1 MFDIVVSFLQTH
13 PLIPVFL
20 TLGFGFLLGRQ
31 RFGSFSLGPVA
42 ATLIVGV
49 IIGQIGIEVPDIV
62 KNVFFLFFLFSVGY
76 GVGPQFFRAFRGDGV
91 KIVIFAAVAALVSA
105 GVVIGAAM
113 IMGYSKGVAAG
124 LFAGSQTASAS
135 LGLLSDTVR
144 SLPLAE
150 AERDHILK
158 LIPACYAATYVLGT
172 VFTAWF
178 LSSMAPRMLGGL
190 DKVKA
195 DIAAV
200 EQQLDSTDSNLAPG
214 MIPARRKVVFRA
226 YEVNDSFYDTPRTP
240 VEISE
245 HYAAAGVRV
254 IVERAR
260 INGVVT
266 DPVDG
271 MKISKGD
278 HVVLGGRAQ
287 EMVALPVPPGQ
298 EVVDPELLNFGAER
312 TPVTIA
318 SGEADD
324 LTLGQLRGK
333 DYMERVAVAGVK
345 RNGLTIPDKNNT
357 PLCAGDVLTLVGWP
371 RDVAEAASHIGY
383 ADRDTNTTDMVFVGL
398 GIAAGCIIGALSV
411 KINGIPM
418 ALGMSV
424 GALLSG
430 LVLGWLRARRPSFGH
445 IPSSALWIFNNLGV
459 NMFISVLGLSAGGA
473 LVIGLRE
480 ARVAIVGIGLLLTFL
495 SIVIN
500 IFIARRIF
508 RFSTPEVLGC
518 VAGARC
524 SVASI
529 GAITSA
535 LGSDVPNLSFTIT
548 FAVANLTL
556 VFSSLLVLF
565 LL

>member
-1 MFDIVVSFLQTH
+1 MYDTFLSFLQTH
-13 PLIPVFL
+13 QLIPVFL
-20 TLGFGFLLGRQ
+20 TLGLGFWLGKL
-31 RFGSFSLGPVA
+31 RFGTFSLGPVA

-49 IIGQIGIEVPDIV
+49 IIGQIGVEVPDIV

-144 SLPLAE
+144 SLPVDD
-150 AERDHILK
+150 AEREHMLK

-195 DIAAV
+195 DVAAV
-200 EQQLDSTDSNLAPG
+200 EQRLDSTDSNLAPG

-226 YEVNDSFYDTPRTP
+226 YEVSDPFYDTPRTP
-240 VEISE
+240 AEISE
-245 HYAAAGVRV
+245 HYASAGVRV

-260 INGVVT
+260 IDGIVT
-266 DPVDG
+266 DPTDG

-318 SGEADD
+318 SGEADG

-333 DYMERVAVAGVK
+333 DYMERVAIAGVR

-357 PLCAGDVLTLVGWP
+357 TLCAGDVLTLVGWP
-371 RDVAEAASHIGY
+371 RDVADAAARIGY

-411 KINGIPM
+411 NINGIPM

-473 LVIGLRE
+473 LVVGLRE
-480 ARVAIVGIGLLLTFL
+480 AGVAIVGIGLLLTFL

-500 IFIARRIF
+500 IFIASRIF

-565 LL
+565 LV